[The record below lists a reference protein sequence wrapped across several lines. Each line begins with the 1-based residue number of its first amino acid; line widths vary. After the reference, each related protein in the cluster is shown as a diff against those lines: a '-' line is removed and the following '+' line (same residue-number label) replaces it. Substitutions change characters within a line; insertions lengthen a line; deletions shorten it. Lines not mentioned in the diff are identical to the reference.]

1 MNNQERTPMP
11 TQKAVLMQETAQVG
25 ADLDAWLAASRG
37 IGLCSALKDPD
48 GITAMIAAADLRG
61 MGGAGFPT
69 HRKWEMI
76 AAHKE
81 CDKFVVCNGN
91 EDEPGTFKD
100 RFLLEHTPHQVI
112 EGALIAAVATRANH
126 VVIYVNPHE
135 PRSVASVQAAVLQW
149 QSHQLL
155 AGMAP
160 VVGGPVSLSVCLSSG
175 LYIGGEET
183 AVISTVEGGFPF
195 PRRKPPYPADSG
207 VHGCPTVINNTETL
221 AHVTHILAK
230 GVEWYRGLG
239 LGAAAGTKLFSLSGD
254 VLRPGLYELP
264 MGTTL
269 HALVFEHGG
278 GMLQGR
284 SFKAVFTG
292 GPSNT
297 LLTRRDLD
305 VPLDFDSVRARQ
317 SRLGTGAM
325 IVISEGTSIVRK
337 VAEFVDF
344 FANGS
349 CGQCPPCKGG
359 TMQMSRLLNRIDTGR
374 GVRGDLDALADL
386 CRILPGSGRCGLID
400 GAVTVVE
407 SSLRTFQDEYEA
419 QLLGR

>member
-1 MNNQERTPMP
+1 MTVNQ
-11 TQKAVLMQETAQVG
+11 VLMHEAVRVG
-25 ADLDAWLAASRG
+25 PSLAAWEAAG
-37 IGLCSALKDPD
+37 GGTGLRQALEQPD
-48 GITAMIAAADLRG
+48 GVIGVVEAADLRG

-69 HRKWEMI
+69 HRKWSML
-76 AAHKE
+76 AAHPDCEKY
-81 CDKFVVCNGN
+81 VICNGN

-112 EGALIAAVATRANH
+112 EGALIAAVATRANNI
-126 VVIYVNPHE
+126 VIYINPHE
-135 PRSVASVQAAVLQW
+135 RRAVAAVQQAVAQW
-149 QSHQLL
+149 QGHPLL
-155 AGMAP
+155 AGMQHL
-160 VVGGPVSLSVCLSSG
+160 VGRAVSLSVCLSSG

-195 PRRKPPYPADSG
+195 PRRKPPYPADHG
-207 VHGCPTVINNTETL
+207 VHGCPTLINNTETL
-221 AHVTHILAK
+221 AHVTHILAR
-230 GVEWYRGLG
+230 GAEWYRALG
-239 LGAAAGTKLFSLSGD
+239 LGAATGTKLFSLSGD

-264 MGTTL
+264 MGTALAT
-269 HALVFEHGG
+269 LVFEHGQ

-284 SFKAVFTG
+284 AFKAVFTG

-317 SRLGTGAM
+317 SRMGTGAM
-325 IVISEGTSIVRK
+325 IVISEETSIVRK
-337 VAEFVDF
+337 VAEYVDF

-359 TMQMSRLLNRIDTGR
+359 TLQLSRLLNRIDTGK
-374 GVRGDLDALADL
+374 GIQADLDALADL

-407 SSLRTFQDEYEA
+407 SSLRTFPEEYA
-419 QLLGR
+419 SQLLRR

>member
-1 MNNQERTPMP
+1 MTNQERTPMP

-25 ADLDAWLAASRG
+25 ADLKAWLAASGG
-37 IGLCSALKDPD
+37 IGLRNALKDPD
-48 GITAMIAAADLRG
+48 GIAAMIAAADLRG

-76 AAHKE
+76 AAHKD

-135 PRSVASVQAAVLQW
+135 PRSVESVQAAVLQW

-155 AGMAP
+155 ADMAP

-183 AVISTVEGGFPF
+183 AVIATVEGGFPF
-195 PRRKPPYPADSG
+195 PRRKPPYPADRG
-207 VHGCPTVINNTETL
+207 IRGCPTVINNTETL
-221 AHVTHILAK
+221 AHVPHILAN
-230 GVEWYRGLG
+230 GAEWYRGLG
-239 LGAAAGTKLFSLSGD
+239 LGQASGTKLFSLSGD

-269 HALVFEHGG
+269 EALVFEHGR

-284 SFKAVFTG
+284 DFKAVFTG
-292 GPSNT
+292 GRP
-297 LLTRRDLD
+297 TRFSPN
-305 VPLDFDSVRARQ
+305 VTST
-317 SRLGTGAM
+317 SRL
-325 IVISEGTSIVRK
+325 ISTPSPHASHG
-337 VAEFVDF
+337 
-344 FANGS
+344 
-349 CGQCPPCKGG
+349 
-359 TMQMSRLLNRIDTGR
+359 
-374 GVRGDLDALADL
+374 LAPA
-386 CRILPGSGRCGLID
+386 R
-400 GAVTVVE
+400 
-407 SSLRTFQDEYEA
+407 
-419 QLLGR
+419 